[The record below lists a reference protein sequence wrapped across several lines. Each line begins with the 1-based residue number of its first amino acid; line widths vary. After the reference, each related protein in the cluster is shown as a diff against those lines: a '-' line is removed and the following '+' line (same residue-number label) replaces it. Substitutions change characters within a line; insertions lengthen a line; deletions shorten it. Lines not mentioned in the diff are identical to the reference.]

1 MENISKMKKNVTDKI
16 KVIGDFDK
24 YEIKSCLIKNLFR
37 VVKNKKLY
45 CFLRGSLG
53 VTPHSG
59 IDGVSSIYYRT
70 SFFRSN
76 PSPRNPLNLCYTL
89 NSLIETLD
97 SYIKPQYVEIKTKD
111 DTETNV
117 QIYISECIN
126 IILHSCLEFRI
137 PRKDM
142 KVLEEIGREAFNMTC
157 TKLFGDGFVDRT
169 EAIAPPPQIQMPT
182 KDGVYTMDFSEFQ
195 KYIAYVGTSNSLNRF
210 DYYDENDGT
219 MGFPWD
225 L

>member
-1 MENISKMKKNVTDKI
+1 MKKNVTDKI

-24 YEIKSCLIKNLFR
+24 YEIKSSLIKNLFR

-59 IDGVSSIYYRT
+59 IDGISSIYYRT

-126 IILHSCLEFRI
+126 LILHSCLEFRI

-157 TKLFGDGFVDRT
+157 TKLFGEGFVDRT
-169 EAIAPPPQIQMPT
+169 EAIAPPPQIPT
-182 KDGVYTMDFSEFQ
+182 KEDNWHTLDFSEFQ
-195 KYIAYVGTSNSLNRF
+195 KYITHSRDSNRF
-210 DYYDENDGT
+210 IYYDDYDHT
-219 MGFPWD
+219 IGFPWD